1 MYLHNNFIG
10 NALVLSKVKEEVQN
24 AFYTNLSG
32 KEVDQRII
40 SKMVG
45 GNIVDEY
52 YGFQKGKVLST
63 SSRIY

>member
-24 AFYTNLSG
+24 AFYTNISG

-45 GNIVDEY
+45 EI
-52 YGFQKGKVLST
+52 S
-63 SSRIY
+63 